1 MSNEFLE
8 PSSENGGLHRSLS
21 NRHLQLIAIGGAIGT
36 GLFMGSGKTISLAGP
51 SILFIYGLI
60 GIMVFFV
67 MRALGELLLSNL
79 NYKSFIDLST
89 DLIGPWAGYFVGWTY
104 WLCWVTIGI
113 ADLSAIIYYL
123 EFFNGGESFTPM
135 GGLLISTVAILFVLG
150 LNLVTVK
157 LFGEMEFWLAII
169 KVVAIIAMIAF
180 GSYLLA
186 SGSGHSQSSLQNLWQ
201 LGGFFPNGI
210 TGLVMAMAM
219 IMFAFGGIELV
230 GIAAAETDNPQ
241 KTLPKAV
248 NQIVYRVLLFYILSL
263 VVILSLYPWNMMAEG
278 GSPFVLIF
286 DSLGSQTV
294 AAVLNFVVLTAAVSV
309 YNSTNYCTSR
319 MLLGLA
325 QQGNAPKFLSKINPR
340 GIPVNAIMV
349 SAFFTLICVLI
360 NYLFPEK
367 AFNLLMMLVVAAIV
381 INWVVISYTHLKFKK
396 AMNRMQV
403 KTHFPSVAYPFTNY
417 LCIAFMASILLIM
430 SRSPDMQIAV
440 LMIPVWIA
448 ILLTAYLFKR
458 KQEDHVA
465 LLEKSKITSLPE
477 A

>member
-1 MSNEFLE
+1 MQQIEQGNLKK
-8 PSSENGGLHRSLS
+8 GLS
-21 NRHLQLIAIGGAIGT
+21 NRHIQLIALGGSIGT
-36 GLFMGSGKTISLAGP
+36 GLFLGIAQTIKLAGP
-51 SILFIYGLI
+51 SVILGYAIAGLI
-60 GIMVFFV
+60 AFLM
-67 MRALGELLLSNL
+67 MRQLGEMIVEDPVSGSFSHFAYKYWSKFAGFMSGWNYWVL
-79 NYKSFIDLST
+79 NILVCM
-89 DLIGPWAGYFVGWTY
+89 AE
-104 WLCWVTIGI
+104 
-113 ADLSAIIYYL
+113 LSAIGLYIHYWWPEIPTWVSAL
-123 EFFNGGESFTPM
+123 GFFIFINVIN
-135 GGLLISTVAILFVLG
+135 LLH
-150 LNLVTVK
+150 VK

-169 KVVAIIAMIAF
+169 KVLAIIAMIAF

-186 SGSGHSQSSLQNLWQ
+186 SGSGGSQSNIQNLWE

-210 TGLVMAMAM
+210 MGLVMAMAM

-241 KTLPKAV
+241 KTLPKAI

-263 VVILSLYPWNMMAEG
+263 VIILSLYPWNQMAQG

-294 AAVLNFVVLTAAVSV
+294 ATILNFVVLTAAISV

-340 GIPVNAIMV
+340 GVPVNAVMV
-349 SAFFTLICVLI
+349 SAFFTLLCVLI

-396 AMNRMQV
+396 HMIAMNAATQ
-403 KTHFPSVAYPFTNY
+403 FPSILYPFTNY
-417 LCIAFMASILLIM
+417 LCIVFMCGILVIM
-430 SRSPDMQIAV
+430 SQTPDMRIAV
-440 LMIPVWIA
+440 LMIPVWISV
-448 ILLTAYLFKR
+448 LLIAYFFQTK
-458 KQEDHVA
+458 
-465 LLEKSKITSLPE
+465 KITANQLVSKDKMRSIPK

>member
-1 MSNEFLE
+1 MQHIEQGNLKK
-8 PSSENGGLHRSLS
+8 GLS
-21 NRHLQLIAIGGAIGT
+21 NRHIQLIALGGSIGT
-36 GLFMGSGKTISLAGP
+36 GLFLGISQTIKLAGP
-51 SILFIYGLI
+51 SVILGYAIAGLIAFLMMRQLGEMIVHEPVSGSFSHFAYKYWGKFAGFMSGWNYWVLNILVCMAELSAVGLYIHYWWPDIPTWVSALGLFIFI
-60 GIMVFFV
+60 NVIN
-67 MRALGELLLSNL
+67 LLH
-79 NYKSFIDLST
+79 
-89 DLIGPWAGYFVGWTY
+89 
-104 WLCWVTIGI
+104 
-113 ADLSAIIYYL
+113 
-123 EFFNGGESFTPM
+123 
-135 GGLLISTVAILFVLG
+135 
-150 LNLVTVK
+150 VK

-417 LCIAFMASILLIM
+417 LCIAFMACILLIM

-440 LMIPVWIA
+440 LMIPVWIT
-448 ILLTAYLFKR
+448 ILLTAYFFKR